1 MMNFKGRWKVYCI
14 KGLLMRAY
22 FFVVVALLTSKKD
35 DRWHMCVDRRAISQI
50 IVKYRFLIPRF
61 DDIRDIMVDLGICTK
76 II

>member
-1 MMNFKGRWKVYCI
+1 MYCI
-14 KGLLMRAY
+14 KGLLMRAH

-35 DRWHMCVDRRAISQI
+35 DSWHMCFDCRAISQI

-61 DDIRDIMVDLGICTK
+61 DDIRDIMVDLGIYTK